1 MAKMSLPDSRSRRM
15 GTRKAEAPMST
26 AITGAVII
34 RASSSSPSAE
44 KICGPE
50 HQSASATTMIQMAA
64 CSWAETGPRAS
75 IFFLR

>member
-1 MAKMSLPDSRSRRM
+1 
-15 GTRKAEAPMST
+15 MST

-34 RASSSSPSAE
+34 RASFSSPSAE

-50 HQSASATTMIQMAA
+50 HQSTSATTMIQMAA

-75 IFFLR
+75 SFFLR

>member
-1 MAKMSLPDSRSRRM
+1 
-15 GTRKAEAPMST
+15 MST